1 MSPLALLL
9 PLLCG
14 FATPPLLSQDAGR
27 ALTQDAGRVIS
38 DDALRVVTDD
48 PALGEEIARAARR
61 YVRGPIQVDKTGD
74 KAGDKSGDKSADK
87 PAGVLRPSAGGSD
100 AAGEQ
105 TAVLRV
111 QRAGGV
117 AASER
122 WDLVLT
128 MGRTRVAHRT
138 ITVHGAATRFDLA
151 EAVAIGLPDM
161 LAGLSN
167 SSAAKPPSATSS
179 GPGSRPVLAA
189 PNPTGVGAPVRR
201 AVLRM
206 VSSRGALPESAPR
219 RPALAE
225 PRLVNGG
232 DGHANPETRS
242 QPAPAPAPAPV
253 AISAAPAPAAEPQ
266 PRSMGESA
274 AELGSQ
280 SPAAATGGAANV
292 TPARE
297 PGAPSEKPPAAK
309 AAASSAASP
318 PLALQP
324 KPQDLSRDSARVRTP
339 AGAIVLTVSGAVGLF
354 AGIATG
360 SAALLAARQV
370 DSPIGGRF
378 DAELDRRGRALDT
391 ASVVLDAVG
400 GAALI
405 AGGSWLIYH
414 VVKTR
419 RAAPTLVPLSGG
431 AAVSFT
437 GAF

>member
-27 ALTQDAGRVIS
+27 ALTPNSQRVIS
-38 DDALRVVTDD
+38 DDALRVVTAD
-48 PALGEEIARAARR
+48 PVLGEEIARAARR
-61 YVRGPIQVDKTGD
+61 YVRGPILVEKTGEN
-74 KAGDKSGDKSADK
+74 
-87 PAGVLRPSAGGSD
+87 PAEDARQSAGGSD

-111 QRAGGV
+111 QRAGGG

-122 WDLVLT
+122 WELVLT
-128 MGRTRVAHRT
+128 LGRVRVAHRT

-167 SSAAKPPSATSS
+167 SSAAKPPSAPSGGS
-179 GPGSRPVLAA
+179 GPRPVLARPSPAGAA
-189 PNPTGVGAPVRR
+189 PGRR
-201 AVLRM
+201 AVGRIA
-206 VSSRGALPESAPR
+206 SSRGVLPESPPR
-219 RPALAE
+219 RHVVAE
-225 PRLVNGG
+225 PRSAPQE
-232 DGHANPETRS
+232 DGHANPETLAR
-242 QPAPAPAPAPV
+242 PAPV
-253 AISAAPAPAAEPQ
+253 AVAASVPPASAADSQ
-266 PRSMGESA
+266 PRSTGEAGGA
-274 AELGSQ
+274 AGSQ
-280 SPAAATGGAANV
+280 SPTEETGGAANV
-292 TPARE
+292 ATAHE
-297 PGAPSEKPPAAK
+297 PGAPSEKPPVAKSAAL
-309 AAASSAASP
+309 AAAP
-318 PLALQP
+318 PLPTPPVELP
-324 KPQDLSRDSARVRTP
+324 ARVSTGTRTP
-339 AGAIVLTVSGAVGLF
+339 AGAIVLTASGAVGLF
-354 AGIATG
+354 AGLATG

-378 DAELDRRGRALDT
+378 DAGLDRRGRALDT
-391 ASVVLDAVG
+391 ATLVLDVVG

-419 RAAPTLVPLSGG
+419 RAAPTLVPLAGG
-431 AAVSFT
+431 AAVSLR

>member
-27 ALTQDAGRVIS
+27 ALTPNSQRVIS
-38 DDALRVVTDD
+38 DDALRVVTAD
-48 PALGEEIARAARR
+48 PVLGEEIARAARR
-61 YVRGPIQVDKTGD
+61 YVRGPILVEKPGE
-74 KAGDKSGDKSADK
+74 KSGEK
-87 PAGVLRPSAGGSD
+87 PAEVARQSAGGSD

-128 MGRTRVAHRT
+128 LGRVRVAHRT

-167 SSAAKPPSATSS
+167 SSAAKPPSAPSS
-179 GPGSRPVLAA
+179 GSGPRPVLAGPSPTAAAA
-189 PNPTGVGAPVRR
+189 PGRR
-201 AVLRM
+201 AVGRIA
-206 VSSRGALPESAPR
+206 SSRGVLPESPPR
-219 RPALAE
+219 RHVVAE
-225 PRLVNGG
+225 PHSALGE
-232 DGHANPETRS
+232 DGHANPETLSR
-242 QPAPAPAPAPV
+242 PAPV
-253 AISAAPAPAAEPQ
+253 AVAASASPASAADPQ
-266 PRSMGESA
+266 PRSTDEVAGDA
-274 AELGSQ
+274 KSQ
-280 SPAAATGGAANV
+280 SPAEETGGGTHVAS
-292 TPARE
+292 ARE
-297 PGAPSEKPPAAK
+297 PGAQSQKPPVAKSAAL
-309 AAASSAASP
+309 AAAPPPPTPPVERPAPARASMG
-318 PLALQP
+318 
-324 KPQDLSRDSARVRTP
+324 ARAP
-339 AGAIVLTVSGAVGLF
+339 AGAIVLTASGAVGLF

-391 ASVVLDAVG
+391 ATVVLDAVG

-414 VVKTR
+414 AVKTR
-419 RAAPTLVPLSGG
+419 RAAPMLVPLSGG